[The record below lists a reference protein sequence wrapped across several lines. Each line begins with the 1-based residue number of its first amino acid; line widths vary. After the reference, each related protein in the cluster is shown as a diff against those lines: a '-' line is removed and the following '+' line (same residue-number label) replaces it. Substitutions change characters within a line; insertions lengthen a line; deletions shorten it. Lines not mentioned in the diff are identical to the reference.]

1 MPRWTSEARKIQ
13 AQKIQQWKPWQ
24 NSTGPK
30 TAEGKGRV
38 SQNALKHGLRSAELI
53 DSQRKASQELRELR
67 SLLKDL
73 EQSTKDLDNECRSQ
87 EAITQDEQ
95 LQNYL
100 KQLDKMLGKLEKN

>member
-1 MPRWTSEARKIQ
+1 MPRWNPQARAKQ
-13 AQKIQQWKPWQ
+13 AELIRKWQPWQ
-24 NSTGPK
+24 NSTGPVSK
-30 TAEGKGRV
+30 EGKSRS